1 MAIDIEHRGTVS
13 IVTMNRPEALNAF
26 NSDQLQAL
34 IEALRGVENRRET
47 RCIVLTGAGE
57 KAFAAGADIKG
68 MATMDVDAGFAFG
81 RLGHRLTRTIEEA
94 RQPVIAAVNG
104 YALGG
109 GCEVALAADIRLA
122 APNAVFAQPEVSLG
136 IPPGWGGTQRL
147 PRLVGPGFAAEMILS
162 GRRVNAD
169 EALQTGLVNAI
180 YPLDRLLD
188 ESIAL
193 ADAISVN
200 SPSAVRAARQLM
212 RLAFNE
218 QAQSGLQAEMERFGQ
233 AFGDPDQHEGMK
245 AFVEKRKA
253 MFEDA

>member
-1 MAIDIEHRGTVS
+1 MGRDPAASEIGRS
-13 IVTMNRPEALNAF
+13 R
-26 NSDQLQAL
+26 
-34 IEALRGVENRRET
+34 LRGGNDPLRTAGQCRRS
-47 RCIVLTGAGE
+47 
-57 KAFAAGADIKG
+57 
-68 MATMDVDAGFAFG
+68 
-81 RLGHRLTRTIEEA
+81 
-94 RQPVIAAVNG
+94 IA
-104 YALGG
+104 
-109 GCEVALAADIRLA
+109 
-122 APNAVFAQPEVSLG
+122 
-136 IPPGWGGTQRL
+136 
-147 PRLVGPGFAAEMILS
+147 
-162 GRRVNAD
+162 
-169 EALQTGLVNAI
+169 TGLVNAI

-253 MFEDA
+253 MFEDS